1 MFVINNHKTFSLRL
15 TLFSTIKFDLDILIS
30 VCNQPSGDIQ
40 RVQNVDAND
49 PTQSVRHKVDG
60 LYNSVQ
66 VKVRFSLSW
75 EITFKNK
82 LLNNYFITISL
93 FNSLFSKTFTLTL
106 NRATNFIIA
115 VLFVICQLVFKFNK
129 FYYNLF
135 TGKKSG
141 TPHWKSFFER

>member
-1 MFVINNHKTFSLRL
+1 MNIFGLFVINNHKTFSLRL

-82 LLNNYFITISL
+82 LLNNYFIT
-93 FNSLFSKTFTLTL
+93 FSLFSSLFSIYF
-106 NRATNFIIA
+106 NFNIEP
-115 VLFVICQLVFKFNK
+115 CNK
-129 FYYNLF
+129 F
-135 TGKKSG
+135 
-141 TPHWKSFFER
+141 H

>member
-40 RVQNVDAND
+40 RVQNVDAD
-49 PTQSVRHKVDG
+49 DTAQSVRHKVDG
-60 LYNSVQ
+60 FYNSVQ

-82 LLNNYFITISL
+82 LLNNYFITFSL
-93 FNSLFSKTFTLTL
+93 LRSVSIKTFTLTL
-106 NRATNFIIA
+106 NRTTNFIIV
-115 VLFVICQLVFKFNK
+115 VLFDIC
-129 FYYNLF
+129 
-135 TGKKSG
+135 
-141 TPHWKSFFER
+141 